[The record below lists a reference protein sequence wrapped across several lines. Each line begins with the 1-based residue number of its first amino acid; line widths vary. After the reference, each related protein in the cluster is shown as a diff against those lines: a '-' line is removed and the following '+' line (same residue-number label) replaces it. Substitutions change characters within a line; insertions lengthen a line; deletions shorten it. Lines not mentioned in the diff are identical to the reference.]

1 MPLLICFVYFNMNK
15 HTQIYKLFI
24 ISIGILFS
32 DTHDDSCIAPIDN
45 REIYRNEFTYPE
57 TIQSE
62 HFIIH
67 FTTSDADSQFVNG
80 QWFNL
85 QCNAGYAQ
93 SILDHA
99 ESALTI
105 YLQDGWES
113 LPPDCDESISNL
125 DSPDHCINFG
135 GNSLYDIYLSN
146 DGVGMVVPETLYPV
160 APYTGGYTSY
170 MKIST
175 LLNEH
180 ETLPSWS
187 HHVVA
192 HELHHSIQ
200 LRYGYSVSGVP
211 GDYMYNGWLFEQTA
225 TYMENVIYPNSIHLS
240 TMLGN
245 CNVVTPLTYPEYNID
260 YPAEIYPYR
269 SALWQKFLVESL
281 GDSSIIR
288 YIWEDYG
295 LEYATGNTVSLF
307 PIYNNAVESV
317 TGNEDILS
325 DAYANYA
332 IWRYFTGDRSVSNEY
347 FDESLSYCT
356 ASTVSD
362 FENSFVLS
370 ANKGASQFINL
381 PSEDMNLIIFTD
393 SPDDMHLS
401 HLKIDPNDDI
411 HLVSLNHQNN
421 NFYFSI
427 SSEDTNVLIAN
438 SNYNDIETMDIIFS
452 LSVNY
457 ITGDLNNDGAV
468 NILDI
473 VILVEHILSPATV
486 ELEGADINYDGDVD
500 ILDIVQLVNIVL
512 N

>member
-1 MPLLICFVYFNMNK
+1 MNK
-15 HTQIYKLFI
+15 FTQIYGLLI

-32 DTHDDSCIAPIDN
+32 DSHDSCIAPIDS
-45 REIYRNEFTYPE
+45 REIYRNEYTYPE

-62 HFIIH
+62 HFVIH

-93 SILDHA
+93 SILNHA
-99 ESALTI
+99 ESALSI
-105 YLQDGWES
+105 YLQDGWENI
-113 LPPDCDESISNL
+113 PPDCDESISDL
-125 DSPDHCINFG
+125 DSPNHCINFG

-146 DGVGMVVPETLYPV
+146 DGVGMVVPETLYPI

-170 MKIST
+170 MKITT
-175 LLNEH
+175 LLNEY

-187 HHVVA
+187 YHVVA

-269 SALWQKFLVESL
+269 SALWQKFLVESFQ
-281 GDSSIIR
+281 DSSIIR

-295 LEYATGNTVSLF
+295 LNYAAGNTVSLF
-307 PIYNNAVESV
+307 PIYNDAIQYVTNNESTLSNAY
-317 TGNEDILS
+317 D
-325 DAYANYA
+325 DYA
-332 IWRYFTGDRSVSNEY
+332 IWRYFTGNRAIPNE
-347 FDESLSYCT
+347 FFNESLNYCT
-356 ASTVSD
+356 ASTISD
-362 FENSFVLS
+362 FENSFILS
-370 ANKGASQFINL
+370 TNRGASKFINL
-381 PSEDMNLIIFTD
+381 PSEDMNFIISTD
-393 SPDDMHLS
+393 SPDDIHLS
-401 HLKIDPNDDI
+401 HLRIDSNNDI
-411 HLVSLNHQNN
+411 HLINLQNQDN
-421 NFYFSI
+421 DFYFSI
-427 SSEDTNVLIAN
+427 HEQDTNILIAN
-438 SNYNDIETMDIIFS
+438 SNYNDIETENIIFTLSINDII
-452 LSVNY
+452 
-457 ITGDLNNDGAV
+457 GDINNDGII

-473 VILVEHILSPATV
+473 VILAEHILNQTT
-486 ELEGADINYDGDVD
+486 ENLDGADINNDGNVN
-500 ILDIVQLVNIVL
+500 ILDIVQLANIIL